1 MKLTAIVALIL
12 GLLVAVGLFATSD
25 LGAIGHALT
34 TAGWGVLIVI
44 LAHVPST
51 VATTIGWQAVL
62 DSPVMP
68 SWLRLLKLRWIKESV
83 NSLLPVAQVGG
94 DLVRARLL
102 IRKGVPLRNAAASCT
117 VDVAAGTVSL
127 FVYLLM
133 GLAFFLLQPHQDA
146 FAKVAERSIAVAGVI
161 ALLLALAPRLGLFRL
176 IEVAVAKFGEERAW
190 NGLGDLTGLHEAVV
204 SLYRQPA
211 RLWSCGFWHLLS
223 WMLGTLETYAIL
235 WALGLHPTWVMAF
248 IIDSLGQGVRAAGFA
263 VPGAL
268 GVQEGGY
275 ILVGSLF
282 GIPGEQMLAFST
294 IRRIR
299 EVALGV
305 PGLFAWG
312 RTEGKGAA
320 EPAKP

>member
-1 MKLTAIVALIL
+1 MKLTAIVALLL
-12 GLLVAVGLFATSD
+12 GLAVAVGLFATSD
-25 LGAIGHALT
+25 LAAIRHALV

-44 LAHVPST
+44 AAHVPST
-51 VATTIGWQAVL
+51 AATTIGWQAVL

-68 SWLRLLKLRWIKESV
+68 PWLRLLKLRWIKESV

-102 IRKGVPLRNAAASCT
+102 IRRGVPLRIAAASCT

-127 FVYLLM
+127 FLYLLM
-133 GLAFFLLQPHQDA
+133 GLAFFLLQPHQQA
-146 FAKVAERSIAVAGVI
+146 FAEVAERSIAVAGII

-176 IEVAVAKFGEERAW
+176 IETAVTKFGEERAW
-190 NGLGDLTGLHEAVV
+190 KGLGDLTGLHEAVV
-204 SLYRQPA
+204 SIYRQPA
-211 RLWSCGFWHLLS
+211 RLWACGFWHLVS
-223 WMLGTLETYAIL
+223 WMAGTLETYACL
-235 WALGLHPTWVMAF
+235 WALGLQPTWVEAF

-282 GIPGEQMLAFST
+282 AIPAEQMLAFST

-299 EVALGV
+299 EVALGL
-305 PGLFAWG
+305 PGLLAWG
-312 RTEGKGAA
+312 RTEGKGAVA
-320 EPAKP
+320 PAP

>member
-1 MKLTAIVALIL
+1 LKWPALVALIL
-12 GLLVAVGLFATSD
+12 GLVAVAGLFASSD
-25 LGAIGHALT
+25 LGEIGRALT
-34 TAGWGVLIVI
+34 TAGWGVLVVI
-44 LAHVPST
+44 AAHGPSV
-51 VATTIGWQAVL
+51 VATTLGWRAVI
-62 DSPVMP
+62 DSPTTP
-68 SWLRLLKLRWIKESV
+68 PFLSLLKLRWIKESV

-102 IRKGVPLRNAAASCT
+102 IHRGVSLRAAAAGCT

-127 FVYLLM
+127 FLYLLM
-133 GLAFFLLQPHQDA
+133 GLAFLLVSPHERA
-146 FAKVAERSIAVAGVI
+146 FAEVAQRSIAVAGVI
-161 ALLLALAPRLGLFRL
+161 AVALALAPRLGLFRL
-176 IEVAVAKFGEERAW
+176 VENAVTRFGEERAW
-190 NGLGDLTGLHEAVV
+190 KGLGDLTGLHEAVV
-204 SLYRQPA
+204 AIYRQPR
-211 RLWSCGFWHLLS
+211 RLWSCGLWHLVA
-223 WMLGTLETYAIL
+223 WMLGTIETYAGL
-235 WALGLHPTWVMAF
+235 WALGLQPTLAQAF
-248 IIDSLGQGVRAAGFA
+248 IIDSLGQGIRAAGFA

-312 RTEGKGAA
+312 RKETKKT
-320 EPAKP
+320 PPRLP